1 VTTATE
7 PLLKCTDVAKFYGA
21 LAALQRIS
29 FEAFAGE
36 LICLIGDNG
45 AGKSTLV
52 KTITG
57 LQHPDSG
64 EIWFDGERIDRLS
77 AHEVRRRGIE
87 TVYQDL
93 GLCDNL
99 SAEANIV
106 LGREPV
112 RFKVLGFPVLDKKE
126 AAAIAAAGLDSL
138 GISIPDLRAPIRT
151 MSGGQR
157 QAVGIARALAYGA
170 KIIILDEPTAALGVH
185 QTAAVQTAI
194 RKTVEQGMLAI
205 VISHNLDEVVNLAS
219 RVIAFRHGHVMLD
232 KQIGATSR
240 EEIVSAMTGLRL
252 SAAPNGQPT

>member
-1 VTTATE
+1 MTIATE
-7 PLLKCTDVAKFYGA
+7 PLLRCADVAKYYGG
-21 LAALQRIS
+21 LAALDGVS
-29 FEAFAGE
+29 FSAYPGE
-36 LICLIGDNG
+36 LICLVGDNG

-57 LQHPDSG
+57 LQHPDNG
-64 EIWFDGERIDRLS
+64 EIWFDGQRIDRLS
-77 AHEVRRRGIE
+77 AHEVRQRGIE

-112 RFKVLGFPVLDKKE
+112 RFKILGFPVLDRR
-126 AAAIAAAGLDSL
+126 ATATIAAAGLDSL
-138 GISIPDLRAPIRT
+138 GISIPDLRAPMRT

-170 KIIILDEPTAALGVH
+170 KVIILDEPTAALGVH
-185 QTAAVQTAI
+185 QTAAVQAAI

-205 VISHNLDEVVNLAS
+205 VISHNLDEVTSLAS
-219 RVIAFRHGHVMLD
+219 RVIAFRHGHMVLD
-232 KQIGATSR
+232 KQIADTSR
-240 EEIVSAMTGLRL
+240 EEVVSAMTGLRF
-252 SAAPNGQPT
+252 SAPANGSLA